1 MIQDAEQNEYVRK
14 LKQDLGLPWVTIG
27 LTSEGNAD
35 DSCWYWSGY
44 TAWTDYQNWDSGQ
57 PANNGGDEDCVG
69 LGMHSQNAA
78 GKWHDCKCDELC
90 SGSGKLPFVCRIDLH
105 AGGSSSTDGSCPNDC
120 SVSLEQGECDS
131 ITSTCTCY
139 AGWKGADCGCPE
151 SQTCSSVTIDGKTSN
166 CVKRGSSGGEL
177 VCFPSSST
185 VQHADG
191 SVRTI
196 DQLKQGDLILAA
208 DPDGRLVYDEISF
221 LSIAAP
227 NAVDQTFVRV
237 TTDANVSLTLTL
249 THHLSVGPTCCY
261 DHVVQAKDL
270 RVGDTVWL
278 TAPIH
283 SAVAGAELVPARVA
297 SLSPVSADGLHNPL
311 LTGGGYPIVDG
322 VVTAS
327 NNKHAQSR
335 ARFWV
340 PWLGWGCGL
349 TGTCQGV
356 AKMIHRA
363 ECAKLQLEH
372 AFWGEHWWRGQWQKT
387 ADGAALEC
395 PRLRDHIVFQ

>member
-1 MIQDAEQNEYVRK
+1 RVLLLLSSLAFLSGEMTACPSGYSAYSDTTCFKIHTSPQSVPAARASCKEDGGALAMIQDAEQNEYVRK

-166 CVKRGSSGGEL
+166 CVKRGS
-177 VCFPSSST
+177 
-185 VQHADG
+185 
-191 SVRTI
+191 
-196 DQLKQGDLILAA
+196 
-208 DPDGRLVYDEISF
+208 
-221 LSIAAP
+221 
-227 NAVDQTFVRV
+227 
-237 TTDANVSLTLTL
+237 
-249 THHLSVGPTCCY
+249 
-261 DHVVQAKDL
+261 
-270 RVGDTVWL
+270 
-278 TAPIH
+278 
-283 SAVAGAELVPARVA
+283 
-297 SLSPVSADGLHNPL
+297 
-311 LTGGGYPIVDG
+311 GGGG
-322 VVTAS
+322 
-327 NNKHAQSR
+327 
-335 ARFWV
+335 
-340 PWLGWGCGL
+340 G
-349 TGTCQGV
+349 
-356 AKMIHRA
+356 
-363 ECAKLQLEH
+363 
-372 AFWGEHWWRGQWQKT
+372 
-387 ADGAALEC
+387 
-395 PRLRDHIVFQ
+395 